1 MSAPDFLILGAAK
14 SGTTTLINELKNHP
28 DVFTPGIELNYFTHH
43 FTKGSDWYNSIF
55 KFPDK
60 KQGEKSTSY
69 FYEKPCHER
78 IFDHNPEIKLIVL
91 LREPVKRA
99 FSNWNMRHL
108 QGRLLKQA
116 YKFNKSA
123 GQPIENI
130 GFSHLFKYY
139 MDCNSDV
146 NRHQEPLDIFER
158 GLYID
163 QILHL
168 LKFFHQDQLLVLIA
182 EDYFK
187 NPGAAL
193 EKISRHL
200 DICEFPEG
208 GRCWERKSDYPVKLN
223 EKVAQEIHQFY
234 KPYNERL
241 FDFLGFEIPEW
252 ER

>member
-1 MSAPDFLILGAAK
+1 MSKPDFLILGAAK
-14 SGTTTLINELKNHP
+14 SGTTTLIFELKNHP
-28 DVFTPGIELNYFTHH
+28 DVFTPGNELNYFTQQ
-43 FTKGSDWYNSIF
+43 FTKGTEWYQSIF
-55 KFPDK
+55 KFPEK
-60 KQGEKSTSY
+60 VQGEKSTSY
-69 FYEKPCHER
+69 FYEKSCHER
-78 IFDHNPEIKLIVL
+78 IFNHNPDFRLIVI

-99 FSNWNMRHL
+99 FSNWNMRHV

-139 MDCNSDV
+139 LACNSEV

-168 LKFFHQDQLLVLIA
+168 LKFFNREQLLVLIA

-187 NPGAAL
+187 TPGTAL
-193 EKISRHL
+193 EKVSSHLNISA
-200 DICEFPEG
+200 FPEMDHL
-208 GRCWERKSDYPVKLN
+208 WERKSNYPIKLDQ
-223 EKVAQEIHQFY
+223 KVAQEIHQFY

-241 FDFLGFEIPEW
+241 FGFLGFEIPKW
-252 ER
+252 KR

>member
-1 MSAPDFLILGAAK
+1 MSTPDFLILGAAK
-14 SGTTTLINELKNHP
+14 SGTTTLIHELKNHP
-28 DVFTPGIELNYFTHH
+28 HVFTPGYEVNYFTQKY
-43 FTKGSDWYNSIF
+43 TKGAQWYNALF
-55 KFPDK
+55 NFPDK
-60 KQGEKSTSY
+60 IQGEKSTSY

-78 IFDHNPEIKLIVL
+78 ISEHNPTIKLIVL
-91 LREPVKRA
+91 LREPVNRA
-99 FSNWNMRHL
+99 FSNWNMRHV

-139 MDCNSDV
+139 LACNSEV

-158 GLYID
+158 GLYIV

-168 LKFFHQDQLLVLIA
+168 LKFFHRDQLLVLIA

-193 EKISRHL
+193 EKVSRHL
-200 DICEFPEG
+200 NICVFPEG
-208 GRCWERKSDYPVKLN
+208 GNLWVRKSDYPIKLDDT
-223 EKVAQEIHQFY
+223 VAQGIHQFY

-241 FDFLGFEIPEW
+241 FDFLGFDIPEW
-252 ER
+252 KR

>member
-1 MSAPDFLILGAAK
+1 MSRPDFLILGAAK

-28 DVFTPGIELNYFTHH
+28 EVFTPGVELNYFSHQ
-43 FTKGSDWYNSIF
+43 FTKGADWYNSIF
-55 KFPDK
+55 KFPGK
-60 KQGEKSTSY
+60 VQGEKSTSY

-78 IFDHNPEIKLIVL
+78 IFKHNPEMKLIVL

-99 FSNWNMRHL
+99 FSNWNMRHV

-139 MDCNSDV
+139 LACNSEV
-146 NRHQEPLDIFER
+146 NRHPEPLDIFER

-163 QILHL
+163 QIQHL
-168 LKFFHQDQLLVLIA
+168 LQYFKREQLLVLIA
-182 EDYFK
+182 EAYFG
-187 NPGAAL
+187 NPAQAL
-193 EKISRHL
+193 DTVSHFL
-200 DICEFPEG
+200 DIATFPSG
-208 GRCWERKSDYPVKLN
+208 THLWERKSDYPIKLDDT
-223 EKVAQEIHQFY
+223 VAQGIHQFY

-252 ER
+252 KR